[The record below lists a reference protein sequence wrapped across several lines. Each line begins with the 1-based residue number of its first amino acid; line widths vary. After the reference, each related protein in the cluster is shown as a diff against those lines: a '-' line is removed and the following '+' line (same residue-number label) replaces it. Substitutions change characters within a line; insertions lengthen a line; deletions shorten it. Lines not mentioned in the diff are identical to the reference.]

1 MITVDDYPN
10 PGDNFVKDLEEIERA
25 DASWGVKLHLIFK
38 DFENYHVEVQGYIA
52 MLWREIIT
60 DRVQRELLTPN
71 PGLGVDDA
79 DKLMAEYLALVGLKE
94 DE

>member
-1 MITVDDYPN
+1 
-10 PGDNFVKDLEEIERA
+10 
-25 DASWGVKLHLIFK
+25 
-38 DFENYHVEVQGYIA
+38 